1 MIHGPP
7 LRQLVFRL
15 LPRPQIPSA
24 VADAACAA
32 VHTDMA
38 DGLLLSRRPVCKHA
52 AVWVVASWRR
62 TIISRTI
69 VSVCRIESQAF
80 NFLRARPAAH
90 ELRYLI
96 STMATCTQKA
106 WFRDRARD
114 SGPQSPNH
122 RGSPWHFCLSTRG
135 RRRSGRDGSPAPPRA
150 SRRSSTSILI

>member
-7 LRQLVFRL
+7 L

-52 AVWVVASWRR
+52 AVWLVASWRR

-96 STMATCTQKA
+96 STMATCRQKA

-122 RGSPWHFCLSTRG
+122 RGSPLPFRLPTRG
-135 RRRSGRDGSPAPPRA
+135 RRRIGGRPPPTGPPTAQSGA
-150 SRRSSTSILI
+150 TSIFIL